1 MFTMENYTSFDK
13 LVMGISNDERVNLL
27 KKLESNSD
35 PEKQNIEVK
44 QKNDNA
50 GLDITIRYQK
60 ESFFVR
66 LWLRLKSLFTSNGIE
81 YLYNEY
87 LVSNVAKEVDKD
99 YPNLIDY
106 KNGYLLEDFY
116 IKLTELKKVADFFRP
131 GISVYEENQG
141 AFFVFL
147 GSLITPELSETLET
161 EVSPYKYGLDR
172 EVTSELRASL
182 IRKMDEILQSI
193 PNDKRMKLY
202 DSIRSIEWLKYFTKL
217 PFERLISKFVTFVA
231 GSNTC
236 PIDSVSSELSSFARV
251 LCNGKKIHTEVLE
264 ALYLFSEQSQ
274 KIIVGANADTDI
286 VNQEGE
292 EYLKKSIEQIS
303 LIKMFITSIPIASLA
318 TIATNSSVYEVEKLG
333 GIEDWFIKYKNHWK
347 KIFDQRWENW
357 LRDKKKYAM
366 NEKIK
371 ELFETTTFP
380 FIPNRPWQ
388 EIWGGIPFSK
398 EYTLGFIY
406 AFFKKIYPNYNKV
419 LKVIMVEGDFIQREN
434 RIEFTDTYN
443 MLNHIAQTIVNIN
456 EQLSPR
462 GAYGISFNT
471 VIKESLRTIQGQTK
485 INNLLATIEK
495 EVASLATQFSESC
508 RKMQL
513 IFTGILSNE
522 KNTRYD
528 TLVNI
533 STIQGKTNI
542 QFRQQMKEV
551 HAGFGDILDL
561 VKDIETI
568 DVSYA
573 NKS

>member
-251 LCNGKKIHTEVLE
+251 LCNGKKIHTEVLD

-333 GIEDWFIKYKNHWK
+333 GIEN
-347 KIFDQRWENW
+347 QR
-357 LRDKKKYAM
+357 
-366 NEKIK
+366 I
-371 ELFETTTFP
+371 
-380 FIPNRPWQ
+380 I
-388 EIWGGIPFSK
+388 
-398 EYTLGFIY
+398 
-406 AFFKKIYPNYNKV
+406 
-419 LKVIMVEGDFIQREN
+419 
-434 RIEFTDTYN
+434 
-443 MLNHIAQTIVNIN
+443 
-456 EQLSPR
+456 
-462 GAYGISFNT
+462 
-471 VIKESLRTIQGQTK
+471 
-485 INNLLATIEK
+485 
-495 EVASLATQFSESC
+495 
-508 RKMQL
+508 
-513 IFTGILSNE
+513 
-522 KNTRYD
+522 
-528 TLVNI
+528 
-533 STIQGKTNI
+533 
-542 QFRQQMKEV
+542 
-551 HAGFGDILDL
+551 
-561 VKDIETI
+561 
-568 DVSYA
+568 
-573 NKS
+573 